1 MRRHPE
7 SGSESG
13 SEDPPKTRARPGGR
27 ARPTSGGP
35 RLGAGALLAFALAW
49 SAAEAG
55 AEERSSSP
63 SFALGVRG
71 GATAATASGSVT
83 GAPMM
88 ELDARLRWDELR
100 FELFGGLSGWS
111 LPSGPGYSS
120 ATELFAAAGARV
132 LIPVSESWRAVLG
145 GGPALAVTSGPGRS
159 NEASPALYLA
169 PGFEMGTRRR
179 SLTLELGLRS
189 WILMDAVRLGAVAGV
204 SYRF

>member
-1 MRRHPE
+1 MKSRK
-7 SGSESG
+7 GA
-13 SEDPPKTRARPGGR
+13 RAL
-27 ARPTSGGP
+27 SM
-35 RLGAGALLAFALAW
+35 GAGAFITLAMLL
-49 SAAEAG
+49 SSSEAEARDG
-55 AEERSSSP
+55 ESAPSP
-63 SFALGVRG
+63 CFALGVRG

-83 GAPMM
+83 GAPML

-100 FELFGGLSGWS
+100 FELFGGVSGWS

-120 ATELFAAAGARV
+120 ATELFAAAGARM

-145 GGPALAVTSGPGRS
+145 GGPALAVTSGPGRPT
-159 NEASPALYLA
+159 EASPALYLA

-189 WILMDAVRLGAVAGV
+189 WVLMDAVRLGAVAGV